1 MHFLCLCA
9 IYNHSQHWTENL
21 VQCFLDQTHR
31 NATLLLID
39 DRPYDLSLQM
49 HGFPAYLRDAGVEY
63 LYLPERQPT
72 LMQKYDAG
80 VQHYDNMFRGLV
92 TSSSHWDAICVL
104 DDDDVYLPNFLKR
117 HAEVLGSGARWSY
130 PEKVFSTFGQA
141 LRTEETTGGFWA
153 SAAYSRSIFEEVGG
167 FGNSARADFDK
178 DMLVRCKA
186 ICEPGR
192 PSNTQYVYN
201 WDVTQDSHVSGLM
214 QGQADTTW
222 YKACSVSRAKPGF
235 MPAYNESTLWTL
247 VELNQKFPEAL
258 RDPA

>member
-31 NATLLLID
+31 DATLLLID

-80 VQHYDNMFRGLV
+80 VRHYDNMFRGLV

-104 DDDDVYLPNFLKR
+104 DDDDVYLPNFLKH
-117 HAEVLGSGARWSY
+117 HAEVLKSGARWSY

-141 LRTEETTGGFWA
+141 LRTEDAGGRFWA
-153 SAAYSRSIFEEVGG
+153 SAAYSRSLFTEVGG
-167 FGNSARADFDK
+167 FGDSARADFDQN
-178 DMLVRCKA
+178 MLSSARA
-186 ICEPGR
+186 LAEPGR
-192 PSNTQYVYN
+192 QTIPQYVYN
-201 WDVTQDSHVSGLM
+201 WEVTQDSHVSGLM
-214 QGQADTTW
+214 TGQADTSW
-222 YKACSVSRAKPGF
+222 YKGCSVAGAKPGF
-235 MPAYNESTLWTL
+235 TPGYNESTLWTL
-247 VELNQKFPEAL
+247 VEIREKYPEAMG
-258 RDPA
+258 